1 MYNNFGSI
9 VQNWGKFWDLPF
21 ECRFYVLFV
30 GSASD
35 KKPIVLDSSVYFYVV
50 VTIKK
55 GGDSLDSGLFRTQ
68 EFSQW

>member
-1 MYNNFGSI
+1 MSFLL
-9 VQNWGKFWDLPF
+9 D
-21 ECRFYVLFV
+21 V

-35 KKPIVLDSSVYFYVV
+35 KKPTVLDFSVYFYVV